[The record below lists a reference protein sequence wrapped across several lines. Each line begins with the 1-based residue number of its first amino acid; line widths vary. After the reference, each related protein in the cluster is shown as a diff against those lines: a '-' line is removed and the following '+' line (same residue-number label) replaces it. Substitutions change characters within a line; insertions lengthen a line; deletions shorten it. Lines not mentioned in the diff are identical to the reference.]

1 MRDVDGLSGRPYDF
15 GSAYWPVV
23 AIRLGRLAL
32 SFCESPVNRLRTT
45 LLNYL
50 LSSLVMAW
58 GMLPPALVHA
68 HEGGDQAGHRHAAP
82 VGLADEHSHDDGSHG
97 CQHSHHEDGF
107 QISPELGGIVAHA
120 HWELFGV
127 DFSWPV
133 PDEGNHEGNS
143 RSVEPVLVRLAN
155 EPVPVT
161 VTSVIHSG
169 LIGATALQP
178 ALDVV
183 RSASAPTRA
192 ANPVAALPLCD
203 SARLERSGVL
213 RA

>member
-1 MRDVDGLSGRPYDF
+1 M
-15 GSAYWPVV
+15 
-23 AIRLGRLAL
+23 
-32 SFCESPVNRLRTT
+32 NRLRTT

-68 HEGGDQAGHRHAAP
+68 HEGGDQTGHRHVAP
-82 VGLADEHSHDDGSHG
+82 AGMGDEHTHHDGACG

-107 QISPELGGIVAHA
+107 QVSPELGGLVAHA

-133 PDEGNHEGNS
+133 PDEGNHEGSS
-143 RSVEPVLVRLAN
+143 RGVEPVLVRLAN
-155 EPVPVT
+155 EPLPVM
-161 VTSVIHSG
+161 VTSVAQSG
-169 LIGATALQP
+169 LIGAAALQP
-178 ALDVV
+178 ALDIVH
-183 RSASAPTRA
+183 SASAPSRA
-192 ANPVAALPLCD
+192 TNPVAALPLCD

-213 RA
+213 LA